1 MAEQNTTPTTS
12 QFGTTHV
19 IEPASPHT
27 HTHTAIM
34 LHGRGSNGPEFAQEL
49 AETAAP
55 GQKHLLQRFP
65 SWRWVFPSSQQEMWS
80 IAFEETLPAWFEA
93 HSLTDTSERQDLQ
106 ISGIKQS
113 VAHIQAIVDREVES
127 LGGEADRVVIM
138 GISQGGAVGMWT
150 LLCQRNLGRRVGAF
164 VGASTWLPFARYIQE
179 LLGKNDSSGETP
191 AGTGSSDV
199 FVRDMLST
207 WLSPNGPES
216 TGRQL
221 LSTPVFLGHG
231 NDDAFVGVDLGQEA
245 RKVLDDSFN
254 MDVFDT
260 GKPDRLH
267 QSLSSAWG
275 SFLSAQHCSHE
286 VNTIR
291 RTLDE
296 HIHQANLATTSL
308 QKEVS
313 EKHEQLATAVAELK
327 SEAEQCTSEIKEVA
341 ALRATI
347 STLQQKINK
356 EGKEFAKKIADLSKK
371 VASQQEGLDGL
382 RPEGFSDSRELQE
395 KFQLGFE
402 KVETLQEE
410 LKETRAEKL
419 AAEERLAALESRMMT
434 ITGAHENGP
443 GNADRRL
450 KELLSR
456 YDDLIGLLDPQPLE
470 PKSQNSSPS
479 QDNAKI
485 SHSQA
490 RGPASANHSDFDIR
504 SLYLVFREKY
514 KTYPPRSD
522 TAFIW
527 QFLNSIKDPVI
538 SKHIQESIAVALP
551 DYVLRK
557 HRRRTPRKF
566 IEISKAL
573 TWRMFREVLVKIP
586 GPA

>member
-1 MAEQNTTPTTS
+1 
-12 QFGTTHV
+12 
-19 IEPASPHT
+19 
-27 HTHTAIM
+27 
-34 LHGRGSNGPEFAQEL
+34 
-49 AETAAP
+49 
-55 GQKHLLQRFP
+55 
-65 SWRWVFPSSQQEMWS
+65 
-80 IAFEETLPAWFEA
+80 
-93 HSLTDTSERQDLQ
+93 
-106 ISGIKQS
+106 
-113 VAHIQAIVDREVES
+113 
-127 LGGEADRVVIM
+127 
-138 GISQGGAVGMWT
+138 
-150 LLCQRNLGRRVGAF
+150 
-164 VGASTWLPFARYIQE
+164 
-179 LLGKNDSSGETP
+179 
-191 AGTGSSDV
+191 
-199 FVRDMLST
+199 
-207 WLSPNGPES
+207 
-216 TGRQL
+216 
-221 LSTPVFLGHG
+221 
-231 NDDAFVGVDLGQEA
+231 
-245 RKVLDDSFN
+245 

-296 HIHQANLATTSL
+296 HIHQTNLATTSL
-308 QKEVS
+308 QKEAS

-443 GNADRRL
+443 GNDDRRL

-490 RGPASANHSDFDIR
+490 RGFPYVDTYQEEPLEDSIVLSSVEEPDQDYYPVRRTRRRLEEPRSRRQPTPGPASANHSDFDIR